1 MESHLGQ
8 SNEALRATCEVSA
21 TLCALPAVATLDWGD
36 RAAAALTGLAAGS
49 RVCLLIGSLD
59 SSGSFVA
66 HETTGVASAVATT
79 GDTARDGEGSEQS
92 VELTLR
98 SRAERLTSLG
108 FRLTDSDLDAHV
120 VGTLAELTNTPDW
133 RGRGLGQLWAGIPA
147 GDVIVGIGRLGTVEP
162 GRAIIAQVA
171 LTSPGARAR
180 AEHLGIVEAV
190 LPLLVRRA
198 LLAIGSRRSTT
209 ARWLTAREQQVLE
222 ELTLGKSV
230 RQIATEIGR
239 SPHTV
244 HDHVKSLHRKLNAS
258 SRGELVARALG
269 YIQEGGRVRD
279 TRSAPRYEERVP
291 EVGTTGAAARVTEAI
306 RGDDS
311 EEAVTLPINR
321 YQA

>member
-1 MESHLGQ
+1 METHLG
-8 SNEALRATCEVSA
+8 SSGDAMRATCEVAAS
-21 TLCALPAVATLDWGD
+21 LCALPAVATLDWGD
-36 RAAAALTGLAAGS
+36 RAAAAITGLAAGT
-49 RVCLLIGSLD
+49 RVCVLIGSVD
-59 SSGSFVA
+59 ASGAFVA
-66 HETTGVASAVATT
+66 HEATGVASRVTSATT
-79 GDTARDGEGSEQS
+79 PEGEGGDQS

-98 SRAERLTSLG
+98 SRAERLTGLG
-108 FRLTDSDLDAHV
+108 FRVTDADLDEHV
-120 VGTLAELTNTPDW
+120 VGTLTELTGTPDW
-133 RGRGLGQLWAGIPA
+133 RGRGLGQMWAGIPA
-147 GDVIVGIGRLGTVEP
+147 GDVIVGVARLGNAEA
-162 GRAIIAQVA
+162 GRAIIVQVA

-180 AEHLGIVEAV
+180 AEHLGVVEAV

-209 ARWLTAREQQVLE
+209 ARWLTGREQQVLE

-230 RQIATEIGR
+230 RQIAEEIGR

-279 TRSAPRYEERVP
+279 TRPATRRYDERVP
-291 EVGTTGAAARVTEAI
+291 EVGTTGAAARVTETS
-306 RGDDS
+306 DDHDD
-311 EEAVTLPINR
+311 AVILPINR